1 MRIVSL
7 LPSATEMICGIGL
20 GKQLCGV
27 THECD
32 YPAEFIKDLPKVT
45 MSSIPHDATSSEI
58 DRLVSERVGS
68 DGTPAQ
74 PALYSLKMDL
84 LESLCPDVIVTQT
97 LCDVCAV
104 AEADVI
110 KAVKRL
116 PSVPQVINLSPTK
129 LGDVLEQMRELGRRL
144 QVDREAGNAVDRLQ
158 ARIDAVG
165 RRAEA
170 MAHRPSVVLLE
181 WLDPPFSAGHW
192 NPELV
197 RIAGGVER
205 LGQEGGKSRRIDW
218 QEVLDADPEVLVI
231 ACCGFSLDRAMMD
244 VATLKARPSFELL
257 RSVRNQRVYI
267 VDGSSYFNRPGPRLV
282 DSLEILSHLIDPTVH
297 PRPGFDFSSCR
308 L

>member
-45 MSSIPHDATSSEI
+45 TSSIPHDATSSEI

-68 DGTPAQ
+68 DGTSTQ

-84 LESLCPDVIVTQT
+84 LETLCPDVIVTQT

-165 RRAEA
+165 RRAES
-170 MAHRPSVVLLE
+170 MTHRPSVVLLE

-267 VDGSSYFNRPGPRLV
+267 FDGSSYFNRPGPRLV
-282 DSLEILSHLIDPTVH
+282 DSLEILAHLIDPTVH

>member
-45 MSSIPHDATSSEI
+45 TSSIPHDATSSEI

-84 LESLCPDVIVTQT
+84 LETLFPHVIVTQT

-165 RRAEA
+165 RRAES
-170 MAHRPSVVLLE
+170 MTHRPSLVLLE

-282 DSLEILSHLIDPTVH
+282 DSLEILAHLIDPTVH

>member
-32 YPAEFIKDLPKVT
+32 YPAEITADLPKVT
-45 MSSIPHDATSSEI
+45 TSSIPHDATSSEI
-58 DRLVSERVGS
+58 DRLVSERVASEGAS
-68 DGTPAQ
+68 TQ
-74 PALYSLKMDL
+74 LTLYSLKMDV
-84 LESLCPDVIVTQT
+84 LERLCPDVIVTQT

-110 KAVKRL
+110 TAVTLL
-116 PSVPQVINLSPTK
+116 PGVPQVINLSPTN
-129 LGDVLEQMRELGRRL
+129 LGDVLAQMRELGQRL
-144 QVDREAGNAVDRLQ
+144 QCDIEASDAVNQLQ

-165 RRAEA
+165 RRSES
-170 MAHRPSVVLLE
+170 MDHRPSVVLLE

-192 NPELV
+192 NPALV
-197 RIAGGVER
+197 QIAGGVEL
-205 LGQEGGKSRRIDW
+205 LGQEGGKSRRINW
-218 QEVLDADPEVLVI
+218 KEILDVDPEVMVI
-231 ACCGFSLDRAMMD
+231 ACCGFSLDRAMLD
-244 VATLKARPSFELL
+244 VPTLKARPSFESL
-257 RSVRNQRVYI
+257 RCVRNQRVYI

-282 DSLEILSHLIDPTVH
+282 DSLEMLAHLIDPTVH
-297 PRPGFDFSSCR
+297 PRPCFDFSTFR